1 MTLGVAGFADERVV
15 RVAALEY
22 GFTAGGVSRR
32 TGHELTVEQ
41 NVEQNIDGGL

>member
-41 NVEQNIDGGL
+41 NIEAGLE